1 MSAETLAFLVC
12 VIAAVFVLPVSALC
26 VIVGEYLWRGGE

>member
-1 MSAETLAFLVC
+1 MSAETLTFLLV

-26 VIVGEYLWRGGE
+26 VIVCEYLWRDGE